1 MRGVRVYGK
10 VVKVSGIY
18 LEAYNPG
25 SAVGNL
31 VEILPSMGE
40 KVIGEVIGFNE
51 DRCIIMPYGT
61 LAGIKPG
68 DKVLIKS
75 EPVST
80 KVGESLLGKV
90 VNPFGDTLDGTAVYT
105 RDRLP
110 IEIESVNPLRR
121 ERIRE
126 VFDTG
131 VRSINAL
138 LTLGKGQKV
147 GIFAGAGVGK
157 STLLGMITNYSDADV
172 VVMALIGERGREV
185 REFVEDVLGE
195 GLK

>member
-75 EPVST
+75 DPVST

-110 IEIESVNPLRR
+110 IEIESVNPL
-121 ERIRE
+121 
-126 VFDTG
+126 
-131 VRSINAL
+131 
-138 LTLGKGQKV
+138 
-147 GIFAGAGVGK
+147 
-157 STLLGMITNYSDADV
+157 M
-172 VVMALIGERGREV
+172 
-185 REFVEDVLGE
+185 
-195 GLK
+195 